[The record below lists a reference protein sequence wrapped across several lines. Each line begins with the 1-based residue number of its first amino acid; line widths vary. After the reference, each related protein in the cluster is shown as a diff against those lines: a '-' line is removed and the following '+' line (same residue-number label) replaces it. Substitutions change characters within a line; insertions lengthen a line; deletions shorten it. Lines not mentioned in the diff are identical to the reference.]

1 MIANIN
7 KVAQNETK
15 YGSNCLTPV
24 RSHTQLQRAFRPESL
39 STPPMQP
46 KKHIHLDYLSMKRED
61 ADFIDAPPTASR
73 GEDGLAYA

>member
-24 RSHTQLQRAFRPESL
+24 RSHRYA
-39 STPPMQP
+39 STA
-46 KKHIHLDYLSMKRED
+46 L
-61 ADFIDAPPTASR
+61 FPTRIVVDSSYATEETYSSGLPIYETR
-73 GEDGLAYA
+73 GR